1 MHFLGISTENVH
13 QVDKLICIGAY
24 QLGAISTWWHA
35 DLVKYRLGAYQV
47 GALTRCI
54 SSWCNIDLVHA
65 DLVQYRLGA
74 ISTWCKRL
82 GAHQVVAISTWCNR
96 FGASRVCAKKHIFCM
111 NLEFFSAN
119 VLHFLPKFYL
129 INEVQFRKRIIFII
143 NEVGRGR

>member
-1 MHFLGISTENVH
+1 MSTWCNRLGAHQVRASTRCISTWCNIDLV
-13 QVDKLICIGAY
+13 ARR
-24 QLGAISTWWHA
+24 LGAILTWCNQ
-35 DLVKYRLGAYQV
+35 LGAYQV

-74 ISTWCKRL
+74 RRL
-82 GAHQVVAISTWCNR
+82 AAISTWCNR
-96 FGASRVCAKKHIFCM
+96 LGAYQVGAKKHFFCM
-111 NLEFFSAN
+111 NSEFFFAN